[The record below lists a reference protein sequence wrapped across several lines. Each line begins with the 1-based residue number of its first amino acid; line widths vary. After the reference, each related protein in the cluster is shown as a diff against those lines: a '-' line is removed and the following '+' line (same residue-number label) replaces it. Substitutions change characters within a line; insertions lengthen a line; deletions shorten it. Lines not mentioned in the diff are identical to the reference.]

1 MNNISTGGHWQPSE
15 AKHHINYLER
25 LAAYFVLKFFI
36 KDVKGKHIKIMIDNT
51 TAVSVINN
59 MGTCHSYPCNSI
71 IGCKIWTPCEENRI
85 WLTAAHIPGK
95 ENVTADYES
104 RYSNLDTEWMLNPKY
119 QSQVL
124 EGIAF
129 TPVIHLF
136 ASRINKQFDQYV
148 SYIDA
153 FTISWAETKFYCF
166 PPFSCMLTL
175 TVVRKIVRNKARG
188 VLVVPQWPTVM
199 VSHAFSNIG
208 TTTSCPS
215 TSAESVTNA
224 IQAMAEA
231 PATQEAKNSYLS
243 CIRGK
248 LQVRGFSADTIYII
262 LSSRG
267 YPNSVQISCQE
278 ML

>member
-1 MNNISTGGHWQPSE
+1 
-15 AKHHINYLER
+15 
-25 LAAYFVLKFFI
+25 
-36 KDVKGKHIKIMIDNT
+36 
-51 TAVSVINN
+51 
-59 MGTCHSYPCNSI
+59 
-71 IGCKIWTPCEENRI
+71 
-85 WLTAAHIPGK
+85 
-95 ENVTADYES
+95 
-104 RYSNLDTEWMLNPKY
+104 MLNPKY
-119 QSQVL
+119 LSQVL

-148 SYIDA
+148 IQTRSIGQLHRCICYI
-153 FTISWAETKFYCF
+153 
-166 PPFSCMLTL
+166 LG
-175 TVVRKIVRNKARG
+175 RNKILLLSSIQLYTHTHSGKKDRTQQSQGSSGSTAMANK
-188 VLVVPQWPTVM
+188 VM
-199 VSHAFSNIG
+199 VSHSFSNIG

-224 IQAMAEA
+224 IQTRAEA

-262 LSSRG
+262 LSLRG